1 MQVGQSLRMRRTRA
15 LACERCVRYALCTLV
30 ALAALTHAAPAAAR
44 SSANPLELT
53 PAPPASDPL
62 VGARWFVN
70 RGDDAQRQMRYWLAT
85 GQTSLAN
92 LMAKLAEEPQ
102 TAHFGS
108 FTTNVRADLRRYL
121 HRVRRG
127 TVAILSTYD
136 LPHLG
141 CLHRSDTPAENLAF
155 RHWIRAFARAIGRH
169 RTVVFLEEDA
179 LITVGC
185 LSPLGLDVRM
195 SELAYATRVLGRLP
209 HTVTYLDA
217 GAADGDPSPHRMA
230 RLLRRA
236 GERHVRGFF
245 LNASH
250 FDWTSNELRYG
261 NQVARILHTHFVVST
276 SVNGQGPLR
285 PANRVANGN
294 EILCNPPGRG
304 LGPRPTTDTGDPR
317 ADAFM
322 WIGIPGRSDGTCH
335 PGDPPNATWFP
346 AYALGLAKNANGQL
360 GPGYPSS
367 PY

>member
-1 MQVGQSLRMRRTRA
+1 MQVGQSTLIRSTRSV
-15 LACERCVRYALCTLV
+15 ACVMCSLV
-30 ALAALTHAAPAAAR
+30 ALAALTTAAPAAASQR
-44 SSANPLELT
+44 VNPLGLT
-53 PAPPASDPL
+53 PAPPMSDPL
-62 VGARWFVN
+62 VGARWFVDPT
-70 RGDDAQRQMRYWLAT
+70 DDAQRQMRYWLAT
-85 GQTSLAN
+85 GQPGLAN
-92 LMAKLAEEPQ
+92 LLAKLADEPQ

-108 FTTNVRADLRRYL
+108 FTTNVRADVRRYL
-121 HRVRRG
+121 RRVRRG

-141 CLHRSDTPAENLAF
+141 CLHRSDTQAQSRAF
-155 RHWIRAFARAIGRH
+155 RDWIGAFARGIGRH

-179 LITVGC
+179 LITIGC
-185 LSPLGLDVRM
+185 LSPTGLDVRM
-195 SELAYATRVLGRLP
+195 SELTYAARALGRLP

-217 GAADGDPSPHRMA
+217 GAADGDPSAHRMA

-236 GERHVRGFF
+236 GVRYIRGFF

-261 NQVARILHTHFVVST
+261 DQVARILHTHFIVST

-285 PANRVANGN
+285 PQNRVENGN

-304 LGPRPTTDTGDPR
+304 LGPRPTTDTGDR
-317 ADAFM
+317 LADAFM
-322 WIGIPGRSDGTCH
+322 WIGIPGRSDGACH

-346 AYALGLAKNANGQL
+346 AYALELAANANGRL
-360 GPGYPSS
+360 GAGYPSR